1 MEKVTWDKDRVPI
14 SRSDLRRKAFNN
26 GTLILYRV
34 VKENDEGAY
43 TCTALS
49 RNGQRALVGTRLR
62 VIGKQTADPKP
73 IDLMTNDPF

>member
-1 MEKVTWDKDRVPI
+1 M
-14 SRSDLRRKAFNN
+14 
-26 GTLILYRV
+26 

-49 RNGQRALVGTRLR
+49 RNGQRASVGTRLR